1 MSTPE
6 SKQQLTNIQSQTI
19 EAKATV
25 NKVTLKRLNYISH
38 TLDGYDPIKK
48 KILFR
53 SKVENNKQ

>member
-1 MSTPE
+1 M
-6 SKQQLTNIQSQTI
+6 
-19 EAKATV
+19 

-53 SKVENNKQ
+53 NKLEDKK